1 MNRNNLIILL
11 ILLVVTAT
19 RGQGQ
24 MTANPYTVHF
34 MTDAK
39 GRMVNEMTD
48 LRVEGSPYYSD
59 EYSLAQITTVTGKV
73 YDSIAV
79 KFNVPAN
86 DLVYKTPDGKE
97 MVATMPIQRIRLFS
111 VKDDAGTHTAILETA
126 AGQPL
131 NTANAPVYEL
141 VDSGHIATLKQIKV
155 TSKDVKEFNEASP
168 LRKYTRKETW
178 YVRLPGDKIE
188 KLESGKDPLL
198 TLLKD
203 KSTEITTY
211 TEKEKLKCRSIDD
224 CRQVI
229 RYYNTLF

>member
-1 MNRNNLIILL
+1 MNRNILTFL
-11 ILLVVTAT
+11 LALLVAAA
-19 RGQGQ
+19 GHSQI
-24 MTANPYTVHF
+24 TANPYTVHF
-34 MTDAK
+34 MTDAN
-39 GRMVNEMTD
+39 GRMVSEMTD
-48 LRVEGSPYYSD
+48 MRVEGSPWYSD
-59 EYSLAQITTVTGKV
+59 EYNLAAVTAITGKV

-79 KFNVPAN
+79 KFNVQAN
-86 DLVYKTPDGKE
+86 ELTFKTPDGKE
-97 MVATMPIQRIRLFS
+97 MVAIMPIRRIRFFNI
-111 VKDDAGTHTAILETA
+111 KDDAGTHAAILETVG
-126 AGQPL
+126 GQPL

-141 VDSGHIATLKQIKV
+141 VDTGHITTLKQIKV

-188 KLESGKDPLL
+188 KLESGKEPLL

-203 KSTEITTY
+203 KSTEITAY